1 MVHKQKLRDGTMTEQ
16 KATGPLA
23 GIRIVD
29 LTQFVLGPY
38 ATQTLG
44 DLGADVI
51 KVEEPGGDRN
61 RRGTGKTAPAPDMA
75 ALFVEINRNKR
86 SVVMD
91 LKAEEGRAQL
101 RKLIA
106 TADVLIHNM
115 RPASIARLGFDYETV
130 KAIKPDIVYVVAM
143 GFGSGGPYSGLQ
155 AFDDLI
161 QGASGACDLLTYYDG
176 DPALRPIPS
185 IVADKTCGLFA
196 VIATQAAL
204 VHRARTG
211 EGQYVE
217 VPMLETFTGFIL
229 AEHLNGQTY
238 VPSRGKYG
246 HPTTIT
252 PHRRPMRTKDGWIIV
267 LPNSQDSARRFIE
280 MGGIPD
286 PYNSPRY
293 LAAEGKGRVDTYY
306 AMLNEAAAT
315 KTTEEWMQICAEASI
330 PAMRA
335 NRLEEVFD
343 DPHFKA
349 TGFFE
354 ERDLPG
360 GLGRYRAMK
369 PGLKFEK
376 TPCEIRYDPP
386 RIGQDTEEVLAE
398 IATRQAG

>member
-1 MVHKQKLRDGTMTEQ
+1 
-16 KATGPLA
+16 
-23 GIRIVD
+23 
-29 LTQFVLGPY
+29 
-38 ATQTLG
+38 
-44 DLGADVI
+44 
-51 KVEEPGGDRN
+51 
-61 RRGTGKTAPAPDMA
+61 
-75 ALFVEINRNKR
+75 
-86 SVVMD
+86 
-91 LKAEEGRAQL
+91 
-101 RKLIA
+101 
-106 TADVLIHNM
+106 M
-115 RPASIARLGFDYETV
+115 RPASIQRLGFDYEAV

-143 GFGSGGPYSGLQ
+143 GFGSDGPYAGLQ

-176 DPALRPIPS
+176 DPALRPLPS

-204 VHRARTG
+204 VHRERTG

-229 AEHLNGQTY
+229 AEHLNGHAY
-238 VPSRGKYG
+238 VPARGKYG

-252 PHRRPMRTKDGWIIV
+252 HHRRPMKTKDGFIV
-267 LPNSQDSARRFIE
+267 ILPNSQESAKRFIE

-293 LAAEGKGRVDTYY
+293 LAAEGGKARVDAYY
-306 AMLNEAAAT
+306 AMQCEAALT
-315 KTTEEWMQICAEASI
+315 KTTAEWLAICAEVSI

-335 NRLEEVFD
+335 NRLDEVFE

-354 ERDLPG
+354 ERQLPD
-360 GLGRYRAMK
+360 GLGGYRAMK
-369 PGLKFEK
+369 PGLRFEK
-376 TPCEIRYDPP
+376 TPCAITRDPP

-398 IATRQAG
+398 IAARG

>member
-1 MVHKQKLRDGTMTEQ
+1 MVHRSQPHDSTMTQE
-16 KATGPLA
+16 KSTGPLA

-61 RRGTGKTAPAPDMA
+61 RKGTGKTAPAPDMA

-91 LKAEEGRAQL
+91 LKADEGRAQL
-101 RKLIA
+101 RKLLE

-115 RPASIARLGFDYETV
+115 RPASIQRLGFDYDSV

-143 GFGSGGPYSGLQ
+143 GFGSDGPYGGLQ

-161 QGASGACDLLTYYDG
+161 QGASGACDLLPYYDG

-229 AEHLNGQTY
+229 AEHLNGHTY

-252 PHRRPMRTKDGWIIV
+252 PHRRPMKTKDGFIV
-267 LPNSQDSARRFIE
+267 ILPNSQDSARRFIE

-293 LAAEGKGRVDTYY
+293 LAAEGKGRVDAYY

-315 KTTEEWMQICAEASI
+315 RTTEEWLKICAEVSI

-335 NRLEEVFD
+335 NRLDEVFE

-354 ERDLPG
+354 ERELPG
-360 GLGRYRAMK
+360 GIGRYRAMK
-369 PGLKFEK
+369 PGLRFEK
-376 TPCEIRYDPP
+376 SPCAIRLDPP
-386 RIGQDTEEVLAE
+386 RTGQHTEEVLAE
-398 IATRQAG
+398 IAARA